1 MLIRQAGFADCA
13 AIFDLRPTLDLDRQD
28 WLRGHAASRN
38 VLIAVDES
46 DAIVGYVVVDHS
58 FFERGFVQS
67 LFVAEAARRSGV
79 GSSLIATAVERAR
92 STRVFTSTNLSNSTM
107 RASCQ
112 GWLDVGWH
120 GRWARRRRSRDL
132 LLHRPDRERVL
143 RRPEVPLSSARRRPS
158 ILAGPVRAG

>member
-1 MLIRQAGFADCA
+1 VLIRQAGFADCA

-28 WLRGHAASRN
+28 WLRGHAASRK

-67 LFVAEAARRSGV
+67 LFVVEAARRSGV

-107 RASCQ
+107 RALLAKA
-112 GWLDVGWH
+112 GWTSAGMVDGLDDG
-120 GRWARRRRSRDL
+120 D
-132 LLHRPDRERVL
+132 PEIFYFIDRTANVC
-143 RRPEVPLSSARRRPS
+143 
-158 ILAGPVRAG
+158 